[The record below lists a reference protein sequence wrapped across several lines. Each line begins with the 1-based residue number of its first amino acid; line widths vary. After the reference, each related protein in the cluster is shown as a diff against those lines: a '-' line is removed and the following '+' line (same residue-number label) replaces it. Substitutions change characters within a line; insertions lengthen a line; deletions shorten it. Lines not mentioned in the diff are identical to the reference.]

1 MKIYIMTDLEGCA
14 GVIDRKNWVLPES
27 RYYEDAKLL
36 LTNEINAA
44 VRGLYEAGAS
54 EILIADGHGYGG
66 VNHLKLDNRVK
77 FLRGCPG
84 PWPFGLEK
92 SYDCVCFVGQH
103 AKSSTPYSHISHTGS
118 HLVIDRLINSVS
130 IGEFGNMVFCAR
142 ELCVAAIFLSGDK
155 AAAIEAEDLVS
166 NIVTASIKQGLNP
179 DAGRDLSFD
188 EKIKAHDSAIH
199 LHPDKACELI
209 ETNAKKALLRYKE
222 EGNVFTIEKPIE
234 KPYEII
240 THYRHSSDNRA
251 YITRI
256 SDPDS
261 IIKML
266 NSKEVIISNDNK

>member
-1 MKIYIMTDLEGCA
+1 MTDLEGCA
-14 GVIDRKNWVLPES
+14 GVIDRRNWVLPES
-27 RYYEDAKLL
+27 RYYEDAKIL

-44 VRGLYEAGAS
+44 VCGLYEAGAS
-54 EILIADGHGYGG
+54 EILIADGHGCGG

-84 PWPFGLEK
+84 PWPFGLDK

-118 HLVIDRLINSVS
+118 HLVIDRQINSIS
-130 IGEFGNMVFCAR
+130 IGEFGNMVFCVK
-142 ELCVAAIFLSGDK
+142 ELGVAAIFLSGDK
-155 AAAIEAEDLVS
+155 AAAIEAEDLVN
-166 NIVTASIKQGLNP
+166 NIVTASVKQGLNS
-179 DAGRDLSFD
+179 DDGACLSFE
-188 EKIKAHDSAIH
+188 EKIKAHDAAIH

-209 ETNAKKALLRYKE
+209 EAGAKKALLRYKE
-222 EGNVFTIEKPIE
+222 EGNVFTIKKPII

-240 THYRHSSDNRA
+240 TYYRHSSNNKA
-251 YITRI
+251 YTTRI

-266 NSKEVIISNDNK
+266 NKKETVISDDNK